1 MYYPLYNNPFYYP
14 PRAYMPNMC
23 SYNYV
28 YENHNEIQNPSQ
40 TKGTSNIVHERNC
53 TNESCENNS
62 YINGNKNNLFYIND
76 DRLEMFGISINIDDL
91 IILVTLFFMFKETKI
106 DYSIIIILALILFD
120 QK

>member
-28 YENHNEIQNPSQ
+28 CENYNEIQNSSK
-40 TKGTSNIVHERNC
+40 TKDFSNINNERIC
-53 TNESCENNS
+53 TNESSENIFS
-62 YINGNKNNLFYIND
+62 ANGNKNNLFAING

-91 IILVTLFFMFKETKI
+91 LILVTLFFMFRENQI